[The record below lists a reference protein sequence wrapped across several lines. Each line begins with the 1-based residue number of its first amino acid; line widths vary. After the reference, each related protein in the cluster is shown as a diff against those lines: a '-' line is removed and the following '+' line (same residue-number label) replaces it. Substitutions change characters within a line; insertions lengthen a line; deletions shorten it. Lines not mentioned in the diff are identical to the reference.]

1 MIVWGR
7 LRHDNL
13 NGWGLIMR
21 GRVNGEGGDWLWSR
35 AGADAPPPRTLV
47 VQPLPGVG
55 DMIQLIPALRGI
67 AAADP
72 AGSID
77 IVTVRG
83 FPAAALFEGADYV
96 AHVAGL
102 VIPNARLAPTASGRP
117 RLLVR
122 ARELAARLAATRR
135 LSALIRRGGYERVVI
150 LGSSWRYALA
160 ARLAGVRG
168 VSGYGSALQRP
179 LLTQG
184 LAADRRSIRKLHP
197 QRLGAALILLRRLG
211 MAPLGIPVL
220 VPDPGRRAA
229 LAAAWA
235 SVPSPW
241 YGIAVGS
248 TDPLR
253 IWPPDRTARVLDA
266 LWQAGH
272 TGLFLFATRA
282 EAPLIDQIMARCR
295 QARPQAVVGAPLSDV
310 VAHLSLCQRVFATD
324 SGLMN
329 IAASLGVETDALF
342 GTVRPYDYWT
352 CLHPI
357 VPDAGIDP
365 RVGVSLI
372 SVDTVLRHLRDA
384 GVLC

>member
-1 MIVWGR
+1 MGA
-7 LRHDNL
+7 
-13 NGWGLIMR
+13 
-21 GRVNGEGGDWLWSR
+21 RVNGEEGGWLWSR
-35 AGADAPPPRTLV
+35 TGTDAPPPRTLV

-67 AAADP
+67 AATDP
-72 AGSID
+72 AGLID

-102 VIPNARLAPTASGRP
+102 VIPNAGPPPDPSATGGARLPKRVRG
-117 RLLVR
+117 LV
-122 ARELAARLAATRR
+122 ARLAATRR
-135 LSALIRRGGYERVVI
+135 LTALIRRGGYERVVI

-160 ARLAGVRG
+160 ARLAGVGR
-168 VSGYGSALQRP
+168 VSGYGSTLQRP
-179 LLTQG
+179 LLTEG
-184 LAADRRSIRKLHP
+184 VVADRRSIRKLHP

-220 VPDPGRRAA
+220 APDPGRRAA

-241 YGIAVGS
+241 YGIAAGS

-253 IWPPDRTARVLDA
+253 IWPPERTARVLDA

-282 EAPLIDQIMARCR
+282 EAPLIDQIMTCCR

-310 VAHLSLCQRVFATD
+310 VAHLSLCRRVFATD

-329 IAASLGVETDALF
+329 IAAALGVETDALF

-372 SVDTVLRHLRDA
+372 SVDTVMRHLTEA
-384 GVLC
+384 GVLR